1 MNGAGSV
8 MDGAEWRVL
17 RRVYAAM
24 ILVLVVSD
32 TANVFSTMHDTIVQG
47 RHIAWQLPTIW
58 ESTSALGFLVAA
70 PIVYAAAR
78 MAPPRRGGWIRFG
91 LVHAP
96 ATVVFSVTH
105 VSAMWLARIAI
116 FAARGHR
123 YGRPDFIYEYRK
135 DLLGYLILLG
145 LIWMA
150 REIERRNAPAAASPS
165 PVFDIK
171 DGARVIRAPVG
182 EILAVSSAGNY
193 VEFALADGRR
203 PLMRLTLG
211 AAETALAPHGFV
223 RTHRSWLVNPERVRE
238 LMAAGSGDFT
248 LRLDTGIEAP
258 LSRRFPDALQ
268 RLRTSGPA
276 GHVAAS

>member
-1 MNGAGSV
+1 
-8 MDGAEWRVL
+8 
-17 RRVYAAM
+17 
-24 ILVLVVSD
+24 
-32 TANVFSTMHDTIVQG
+32 
-47 RHIAWQLPTIW
+47 
-58 ESTSALGFLVAA
+58 
-70 PIVYAAAR
+70 
-78 MAPPRRGGWIRFG
+78 
-91 LVHAP
+91 VHAP